1 MLARSSLGG
10 CLTALLLVLPVFMF
24 SQSTGQKHTLII
36 NGQSTDVPL
45 IHVNGH
51 AYVGL
56 EALAAALKG
65 SLSSSGKMIALS
77 IPVDSAKSVSAERAT
92 TSSPASTNVSAPMAS
107 SNPGF
112 SENF

>member
-1 MLARSSLGG
+1 MAGKVPVSRRLA
-10 CLTALLLVLPVFMF
+10 ALLLVLPAFMF

-56 EALAAALKG
+56 EALAKPRSRVHSAL
-65 SLSSSGKMIALS
+65 LA
-77 IPVDSAKSVSAERAT
+77 R
-92 TSSPASTNVSAPMAS
+92 
-107 SNPGF
+107 
-112 SENF
+112 